1 MKKRTTILII
11 LGVVVII
18 GAGLALLNNAAPS
31 APAQLAQPTV
41 LASKPAPD
49 FTLTLLS
56 GEAVALSDF
65 KGKTPVVVN
74 FWAPWCPP
82 CRKEAPALARI
93 SAVYGDRVKFI
104 GIVENDTPD
113 NVKAFIEDNGMK
125 YANGIDDGSISLKY
139 RITGIPETFW
149 IDTEGNVIDHWIGEI
164 DEANLTSRVRKLLQ

>member
-1 MKKRTTILII
+1 MKNWKLTLII
-11 LGVVVII
+11 LGAVVIT

-31 APAQLAQPTV
+31 APAQQTSPTV
-41 LASKPAPD
+41 LASKPAPE

-56 GEAVALSDF
+56 GESIALSDF

-82 CRKEAPALARI
+82 CRKEAPALARV

-104 GIVENDTPD
+104 GIVENDTPE
-113 NVKAFIEDNGMK
+113 NVKTFIEDNGLR
-125 YANGIDDGSISLKY
+125 YANGIDDGNISLKY

-149 IDTEGNVIDHWIGEI
+149 IDIDGNVIDHWIGEI